1 VNRTVGGDNA
11 TFDEIYKAR
20 RVIFA
25 KEHPTLNL
33 AWDWFWMKEGYS
45 WDESHAPGSGDMS
58 PRQHLD
64 ILKKEEF
71 RLGLGGRAAPSPSTQ
86 PSTPGPQ
93 SSAGETHA
101 ILRELISAVH
111 GVAPATAAH
120 LQSYNPAMNTNQYGQ
135 T

>member
-1 VNRTVGGDNA
+1 MNLLGNFLWQQIGPSDDEQASQGVN
-11 TFDEIYKAR
+11 
-20 RVIFA
+20 
-25 KEHPTLNL
+25 
-33 AWDWFWMKEGYS
+33 
-45 WDESHAPGSGDMS
+45 DESIRFDNEDWLTPQQ
-58 PRQHLD
+58 RLD
-64 ILKKEEF
+64 LLRKEES